1 MTEKIGFGTVFAMRE
16 FRAIW
21 AAYALSTAG
30 DQLTRVAL
38 AILVFNRTDSAWLT
52 ALTYALTFIPSIFGG
67 ALLSGLADRFPRRT
81 VMVISDLCRAGLVA
95 VMAIP
100 RMPLALICVLLVFV
114 VLLGAPFRAAQAAA
128 LPDILPGERFEV
140 GLAIRNITQQVMQLV
155 AFAGGGLLITVIT
168 PNGALAL
175 DAVTFLLSAALV
187 KFGMQFRPPPAGA
200 EAGAPESAAG
210 KAVHMMRGGMRAI
223 WEDPALRSLTALVLL
238 TGLLIAPEGLAAPYA
253 QAIGHGTV
261 GTGLLMAADPAGSA
275 LGAFLFAKLVPAHLR
290 SRLIGPLALLAAV
303 PLMICVIKPGL
314 VPAMLLWAVTGALG
328 TAYVIQSNASF
339 TRRVPDARRGQ
350 ASGLIATALLAAQGV
365 GVLIAGVI
373 AEFTGVFNAV
383 AIAGVLAVVLG
394 IGPAATWRR
403 VNPDHAPGTGTKTA
417 EA

>member
-16 FRAIW
+16 FRALW
-21 AAYALSTAG
+21 AAQALSTAG

-38 AILVFNRTDSAWLT
+38 AILVFNRTESTWLT

-67 ALLSGLADRFPRRT
+67 ALLSGLADRFPRRS
-81 VMVISDLCRAGLVA
+81 VMVVSDVGRAVLVA
-95 VMAIP
+95 IMAIP
-100 RMPLALICVLLVFV
+100 GMPLAVICVLLVFV
-114 VLLGAPFRAAQAAA
+114 VLLGAPFKAAQAAA

-168 PNGALAL
+168 PNGGLAV

-187 KFGMQFRPPPAGA
+187 KLGMRFRPPPVELDADT
-200 EAGAPESAAG
+200 PDSATG
-210 KAVHMMRGGMRAI
+210 KAFAMMRGGLRTI
-223 WEDPALRSLTALVLL
+223 WDDPALRSLASLVLL
-238 TGLLIAPEGLAAPYA
+238 MGLLIAPEGLAAPYA
-253 QAIGHGTV
+253 QAIGHGTA

-275 LGAFLFAKLVPAHLR
+275 IGALLFAKLVPAGIR
-290 SRLIGPLALLAAV
+290 SRLIGPFALLAAV
-303 PLMICVIKPGL
+303 PLMVCVVRPGL

-365 GVLIAGVI
+365 GVLVAGVI
-373 AEFTGVFNAV
+373 AEFTGVFTAV
-383 AIAGVLAVVLG
+383 AIAGLLTVLLG
-394 IGPAATWRR
+394 LGPAATWRR
-403 VNPDHAPGTGTKTA
+403 VNPDAPVVTSADTA
-417 EA
+417 DA